1 VVHLVFVRTG
11 EESTNILEN
20 EGEDE
25 AAEIVGYLNA
35 FFFSGEDTEGEA
47 PEVECPPKKD
57 LSSYVTGMNISLA
70 ICPFFVIFVTYNLP
84 AIRQRH
90 MKFDPNRPYDLPLLP
105 PALNF
110 KHEQFVDVMLKTRT
124 ELGELNGYSYSLPN
138 PLLLLSPAVIKES
151 VASSNIENIN
161 TTMEEALQA
170 QLFPEAEQKKPDKE
184 VLRYRDAIMW
194 GFENL
199 KKIPISTRLI
209 LGIHKKL
216 MPDQSPDYRKTQNRI
231 ANSATG
237 AVIYTPPPANELPQ
251 LLNNWEQFVNKD
263 DDGIDPLVKAAIA
276 HCQFE
281 AIHPFGDGN
290 GRTGRILMV
299 LQLIQLELLSLPIL
313 YVSGYINKNRNEYYR
328 LLQAVRTD
336 EGWHDFIFYMLKGFH
351 QQARET
357 KITLLKVMELLE
369 KTRKH
374 LKEKHRKIY
383 SAELVEAMFALPII
397 TPVNL
402 GKKLDVN
409 YRTAS
414 RYLVELAKGNVLKES
429 YVGKYH
435 LYANK
440 PLLKLLK
447 T

>member
-1 VVHLVFVRTG
+1 
-11 EESTNILEN
+11 
-20 EGEDE
+20 
-25 AAEIVGYLNA
+25 
-35 FFFSGEDTEGEA
+35 
-47 PEVECPPKKD
+47 
-57 LSSYVTGMNISLA
+57 
-70 ICPFFVIFVTYNLP
+70 
-84 AIRQRH
+84 
-90 MKFDPNRPYDLPLLP
+90 MKFDPNRPFDLPLLP
-105 PALNF
+105 PVLNF
-110 KHEQFVDVMLKTRT
+110 RHERFVDIMLKTRT

-170 QLFPEAEQKKPDKE
+170 QLFPEAEQKTSDKE
-184 VLRYRDAIMW
+184 VLRYRDAKMW
-194 GFENL
+194 GFKNL

-209 LGIHKKL
+209 LGIHKEL

-231 ANSATG
+231 ANSSTG
-237 AVIYTPPPANELPQ
+237 KVIYTPPPANELPR
-251 LLNNWEQFVNKD
+251 LLSNWEQFVNKD
-263 DDGIDPLVKAAIA
+263 DDGIDPLVRAAIA

-299 LQLIQLELLSLPIL
+299 LQLIQQELLSLPIL
-313 YVSGYINKNRNEYYR
+313 YISGYINKNRSEYYR

-336 EGWHDFIFYMLKGFH
+336 DGWHDFIFYMLKGFH

-357 KITLLKVMELLE
+357 KTTLLKIMELLE
-369 KTRKH
+369 MTRER
-374 LKEKHRKIY
+374 LKQKHRKIY

-414 RYLVELAKGNVLKES
+414 RYLVELAGGKVLKES

-435 LYANK
+435 LYANM

-447 T
+447 S

>member
-1 VVHLVFVRTG
+1 
-11 EESTNILEN
+11 
-20 EGEDE
+20 
-25 AAEIVGYLNA
+25 
-35 FFFSGEDTEGEA
+35 
-47 PEVECPPKKD
+47 
-57 LSSYVTGMNISLA
+57 
-70 ICPFFVIFVTYNLP
+70 
-84 AIRQRH
+84 
-90 MKFDPNRPYDLPLLP
+90 MKFDPSRPFELPLLP
-105 PALNF
+105 PAF
-110 KHEQFVDVMLKTRT
+110 DFRHEKFLDVMLKAHT

-138 PLLLLSPAVIKES
+138 PLLLLSPAVLRES

-170 QLFPEAEQKKPDKE
+170 QLFPGSERKKPDKE

-199 KKIPISTRLI
+199 KKIPISTRII
-209 LGIHKKL
+209 LGIQKKL
-216 MPDQSPDYRKTQNRI
+216 LPDQNPGYRRTQNQI
-231 ANSATG
+231 VQSGTG
-237 AVIYTPPPANELPQ
+237 VVVYTPPPANELPR
-251 LLNNWEQFVNKD
+251 LLNNWEQFVNAGE
-263 DDGIDPLVKAAIA
+263 DGIDPLVKTAIA

-299 LQLIQLELLSLPIL
+299 LQLIQQKLLSHPIL
-313 YVSGYINKNRNEYYR
+313 FVSGYINKNKSEYYR
-328 LLQAVRTD
+328 LLQEVRTED
-336 EGWHDFIFYMLKGFH
+336 GWHNFTCYMLKGFH

-357 KITLLKVMELLE
+357 KDSLIQIMDLLE
-369 KTRKH
+369 RTRQH
-374 LKEKHRKIY
+374 IREKHRKIY
-383 SAELVEAMFALPII
+383 TADLAEAIFALPII

-414 RYLVELAKGNVLKES
+414 RYLAALAAGKVLHES

-440 PLLKLLK
+440 ALLKILK
-447 T
+447 QP

>member
-1 VVHLVFVRTG
+1 
-11 EESTNILEN
+11 
-20 EGEDE
+20 
-25 AAEIVGYLNA
+25 
-35 FFFSGEDTEGEA
+35 
-47 PEVECPPKKD
+47 
-57 LSSYVTGMNISLA
+57 MN
-70 ICPFFVIFVTYNLP
+70 
-84 AIRQRH
+84 
-90 MKFDPNRPYDLPLLP
+90 FDPTLPFDLPLLP
-105 PALNF
+105 PELNF

-138 PLLLLSPAVIKES
+138 PLLLLSPAIIKES

-161 TTMEEALQA
+161 TTMKEALQA
-170 QLFPEAEQKKPDKE
+170 QLFPEAEQKRSGKE

-209 LGIHKKL
+209 LGIQKKL
-216 MPDQSPDYRKTQNRI
+216 LPDQNPGCRKTQNRI
-231 ANSATG
+231 VSSGTG
-237 AVIYTPPPANELPQ
+237 TVVYTPPPANEMSR
-251 LLNNWEQFVNKD
+251 LLNNWERFVND
-263 DDGIDPLVKAAIA
+263 EEDGIDPLVKAAIA
-276 HCQFE
+276 HYQFE

-299 LQLIQLELLSLPIL
+299 LQLIQQKLLSLPIL
-313 YVSGYINKNRNEYYR
+313 YVSGYINKNRSEYYK

-336 EGWHDFIFYMLKGFH
+336 QGLPRQGRGWHDLVFYMLKGFH
-351 QQARET
+351 QQAKET
-357 KITLLKVMELLE
+357 KTTLLKVMELLE
-369 KTRKH
+369 KTRGH

-383 SAELVEAMFALPII
+383 TAELVEAIFSLPII

-414 RYLVELAKGNVLKES
+414 RYLAELAQGKVLHES

-435 LYANK
+435 LYANR
-440 PLLKLLK
+440 PLLKLLSQ
-447 T
+447 

>member
-1 VVHLVFVRTG
+1 MKLDPNQPF
-11 EESTNILEN
+11 
-20 EGEDE
+20 
-25 AAEIVGYLNA
+25 
-35 FFFSGEDTEGEA
+35 
-47 PEVECPPKKD
+47 D
-57 LSSYVTGMNISLA
+57 LS
-70 ICPFFVIFVTYNLP
+70 
-84 AIRQRH
+84 
-90 MKFDPNRPYDLPLLP
+90 LLP
-105 PALNF
+105 PDLNF
-110 KHEQFVDVMLKTRT
+110 KHDQFVDVMLKTRT

-170 QLFPEAEQKKPDKE
+170 QLFPEAEQQKPDKE
-184 VLRYRDAIMW
+184 VLWYRDAMMW
-194 GFENL
+194 GFQNL

-209 LGIHKKL
+209 LGIQKEL
-216 MPDQSPDYRKTQNRI
+216 LPDKSPGYRKTQNHI
-231 ANSATG
+231 ANSTTG
-237 AVIYTPPPANELPQ
+237 AVIYTPPPANELPR
-251 LLNNWEQFVNKD
+251 LLNNWEQFVNKN

-276 HCQFE
+276 HYQFE
-281 AIHPFGDGN
+281 AIHPFTDGN

-299 LQLIQLELLSLPIL
+299 LQLIQDKLLSLPIL
-313 YVSGYINKNRNEYYR
+313 YMSGYINKNRNEYYR

-336 EGWHDFIFYMLKGFH
+336 LDWHSFVLYMLKGFH
-351 QQARET
+351 LQARET
-357 KITLLKVMELLE
+357 KTMLLKIMELLE
-369 KTRKH
+369 KTRGH
-374 LKEKHRKIY
+374 IKENHRKIY
-383 SAELVEAMFALPII
+383 SAELVQSLFALPII

-414 RYLVELAKGNVLKES
+414 RYLAELAKGKVLHES

-447 T
+447 P

>member
-1 VVHLVFVRTG
+1 
-11 EESTNILEN
+11 
-20 EGEDE
+20 
-25 AAEIVGYLNA
+25 
-35 FFFSGEDTEGEA
+35 
-47 PEVECPPKKD
+47 
-57 LSSYVTGMNISLA
+57 
-70 ICPFFVIFVTYNLP
+70 
-84 AIRQRH
+84 
-90 MKFDPNRPYDLPLLP
+90 MKFDPTRPFDLPLLP
-105 PALNF
+105 PELNF

-161 TTMEEALQA
+161 TTMEEALKA

-184 VLRYRDAIMW
+184 VLWYRDAILW

-199 KKIPISTRLI
+199 RKIPISTKLI
-209 LGIHKKL
+209 LGIHREL
-216 MPDQSPDYRKTQNRI
+216 LPDKSSGYRKIQNHI

-237 AVIYTPPPANELPQ
+237 AVIYTPPPANKLPR

-276 HCQFE
+276 HYQFE

-299 LQLIQLELLSLPIL
+299 LQLIQQELLSLPIL
-313 YVSGYINKNRNEYYR
+313 YMSGYINKNRSEYYR

-336 EGWHDFIFYMLKGFH
+336 GDWHDFIFYMLKGFH
-351 QQARET
+351 LQARET
-357 KITLLKVMELLE
+357 KTALLKVMELLE
-369 KTRKH
+369 KTRNQIKT
-374 LKEKHRKIY
+374 KHRKIY
-383 SAELVEAMFALPII
+383 SAELVESIFALPII

-414 RYLVELAKGNVLKES
+414 RYLSELAKGKVLSES
-429 YVGKYH
+429 HVGKYH

-447 T
+447 P

>member
-1 VVHLVFVRTG
+1 
-11 EESTNILEN
+11 
-20 EGEDE
+20 
-25 AAEIVGYLNA
+25 
-35 FFFSGEDTEGEA
+35 
-47 PEVECPPKKD
+47 
-57 LSSYVTGMNISLA
+57 
-70 ICPFFVIFVTYNLP
+70 
-84 AIRQRH
+84 
-90 MKFDPNRPYDLPLLP
+90 MKFDPKQPFDLPPLP
-105 PALNF
+105 PEVNF
-110 KHEQFVDVMLKTRT
+110 KHEEFFDVMLKTRT

-184 VLRYRDAIMW
+184 VLRYKDAIMW

-209 LGIHKKL
+209 LGIEKKL
-216 MPDQSPDYRKTQNRI
+216 LPDQARGYRKTQNHI

-237 AVIYTPPPANELPQ
+237 EVIYTPPAANELPQ
-251 LLNNWEQFVNKD
+251 LLNNWERFVNRK
-263 DDGIDPLVKAAIA
+263 DDGIDPLVKAALA
-276 HCQFE
+276 HYQFE

-299 LQLIQLELLSLPIL
+299 LQLIQEQLLSLPIL

-328 LLQAVRTD
+328 SLQTVRTG
-336 EGWHDFIFYMLKGFH
+336 EGWHNWILYMLKAFH

-357 KITLLKVMELLE
+357 KTTVFRIMELLE
-369 KTRKH
+369 STRED

-383 SAELVEAMFALPII
+383 SAELVEALFALPII

-402 GKKLDVN
+402 GKKLEVN

-414 RYLVELAKGNVLKES
+414 RYLAELAKGKVLHES

-435 LYANK
+435 LYANR

-447 T
+447 A

>member
-1 VVHLVFVRTG
+1 
-11 EESTNILEN
+11 
-20 EGEDE
+20 
-25 AAEIVGYLNA
+25 
-35 FFFSGEDTEGEA
+35 
-47 PEVECPPKKD
+47 
-57 LSSYVTGMNISLA
+57 
-70 ICPFFVIFVTYNLP
+70 
-84 AIRQRH
+84 
-90 MKFDPNRPYDLPLLP
+90 MKFDPTRPYDLPLLP
-105 PALNF
+105 PELNF
-110 KHEQFVDVMLKTRT
+110 KHEQFIDVMLKTRT

-194 GFENL
+194 GFDNL

-209 LGIHKKL
+209 LGIQKQL
-216 MPDQSPDYRKTQNRI
+216 LPDSSPGYRKTQNRI

-237 AVIYTPPPANELPQ
+237 EVLYTPPPANELPR
-251 LLNNWEQFVNKD
+251 LLNNWEQFVNAD
-263 DDGIDPLVKAAIA
+263 DDGIDPLVKSALA

-290 GRTGRILMV
+290 GRTGRILVV
-299 LQLIQLELLSLPIL
+299 LYFIQQKLLSLPIL
-313 YVSGYINKNRNEYYR
+313 YMSGYINKNRSEYYT
-328 LLQAVRTD
+328 LLHKVSSEER
-336 EGWHDFIFYMLKGFH
+336 WHEWILYMLKGFH
-351 QQARET
+351 QQAKET
-357 KITLLKVMELLE
+357 KSSLLKIMELLE
-369 KTRKH
+369 KTREH
-374 LKEKHRKIY
+374 LKDKHGKIY

-414 RYLVELAKGNVLKES
+414 RYLVELAKGKVLHAS
-429 YVGKYH
+429 YAGKYH
-435 LYANK
+435 LYANTS
-440 PLLKLLK
+440 LIKLLK
-447 T
+447 Q

>member
-1 VVHLVFVRTG
+1 
-11 EESTNILEN
+11 
-20 EGEDE
+20 
-25 AAEIVGYLNA
+25 
-35 FFFSGEDTEGEA
+35 
-47 PEVECPPKKD
+47 
-57 LSSYVTGMNISLA
+57 
-70 ICPFFVIFVTYNLP
+70 
-84 AIRQRH
+84 
-90 MKFDPNRPYDLPLLP
+90 MKFDPNRPFDLPLLP

-110 KHEQFVDVMLKTRT
+110 RHEQFMDIMLKTRT

-138 PLLLLSPAVIKES
+138 PLLPLSPAVIKES

-170 QLFPEAEQKKPDKE
+170 QLFPEAEQKTSDKE

-194 GFENL
+194 GFKSL
-199 KKIPISTRLI
+199 KKVPISTRLI
-209 LGIHKKL
+209 LGIHEKL
-216 MPDQSPDYRKTQNRI
+216 MPDQNPDYRKTQNRI
-231 ANSATG
+231 ANSSTG
-237 AVIYTPPPANELPQ
+237 AVIYTPPPANELPR

-263 DDGIDPLVKAAIA
+263 DDGIDPLVRAAIA

-281 AIHPFGDGN
+281 AIHPFSDGN

-299 LQLIQLELLSLPIL
+299 LQLIQQELLSLPIL
-313 YVSGYINKNRNEYYR
+313 YVSGYINKNRTEYYR

-336 EGWHDFIFYMLKGFH
+336 EGWHDFIFYMLKGFQ

-357 KITLLKVMELLE
+357 KTTLFKVMELLE

-414 RYLVELAKGNVLKES
+414 RYLVELASGNVLKES

-435 LYANK
+435 LYANM

-447 T
+447 A

>member
-1 VVHLVFVRTG
+1 MLFLLHTLLPG
-11 EESTNILEN
+11 
-20 EGEDE
+20 
-25 AAEIVGYLNA
+25 
-35 FFFSGEDTEGEA
+35 
-47 PEVECPPKKD
+47 KQ
-57 LSSYVTGMNISLA
+57 
-70 ICPFFVIFVTYNLP
+70 NLP
-84 AIRQRH
+84 PNHEKR
-90 MKFDPNRPYDLPLLP
+90 MKFDPSRPYELPLLP
-105 PALNF
+105 PELNF
-110 KHEQFVDVMLKTRT
+110 RHEQFVEVMLKART

-138 PLLLLSPAVIKES
+138 PLLLLSPAVIRES

-170 QLFPEAEQKKPDKE
+170 QLFPGSERKKPDRE

-199 KKIPISTRLI
+199 NNIPISTRLI
-209 LGIHKKL
+209 LGIQKKL
-216 MPDQSPDYRKTQNRI
+216 LPDQNQGYRKTQNQI
-231 ANSATG
+231 VNSGTG
-237 AVIYTPPPANELPQ
+237 AVVYTPPTANELPR
-251 LLNNWEQFVNKD
+251 LLNNWEKFVNAGE
-263 DDGIDPLVKAAIA
+263 DGIDPLVKTAIA

-299 LQLIQLELLSLPIL
+299 LQLIQQKLLSHPIL
-313 YVSGYINKNRNEYYR
+313 FVSGYINRNRSEYYR

-336 EGWHDFIFYMLKGFH
+336 DGWHNFIHYMLKGFH
-351 QQARET
+351 EQARDT
-357 KITLLKVMELLE
+357 KELLFEIMELLE
-369 KTRKH
+369 KTRLH
-374 LKEKHRKIY
+374 IKEKHRKIY
-383 SAELVEAMFALPII
+383 TAELVEAIFALPII

-414 RYLVELAKGNVLKES
+414 RYLAELAGGNVLHES

-440 PLLKLLK
+440 ALLKILK
-447 T
+447 RT

>member
-1 VVHLVFVRTG
+1 V
-11 EESTNILEN
+11 
-20 EGEDE
+20 
-25 AAEIVGYLNA
+25 
-35 FFFSGEDTEGEA
+35 
-47 PEVECPPKKD
+47 
-57 LSSYVTGMNISLA
+57 
-70 ICPFFVIFVTYNLP
+70 
-84 AIRQRH
+84 
-90 MKFDPNRPYDLPLLP
+90 
-105 PALNF
+105 NF
-110 KHEQFVDVMLKTRT
+110 KHDQFVDVMLKTRT

-151 VASSNIENIN
+151 VASSSIENIN

-209 LGIHKKL
+209 LGIQKKL
-216 MPDQSPDYRKTQNRI
+216 LPDQNPGYRKMQNQI
-231 ANSATG
+231 VNSRTG
-237 AVIYTPPPANELPQ
+237 AVVYTPPPANELPR
-251 LLNNWEQFVNKD
+251 LLNNWERFVNNE

-276 HCQFE
+276 HYQFE

-299 LQLIQLELLSLPIL
+299 LQLIHDKLLSLPIL
-313 YVSGYINKNRNEYYR
+313 YVSGYINKHRGEYYK

-336 EGWHDFIFYMLKGFH
+336 AGWHYLILYMLKGFH
-351 QQARET
+351 QQAKET
-357 KITLLKVMELLE
+357 KTTLFKIIELLE
-369 KTRKH
+369 KTREH
-374 LKEKHRKIY
+374 LKDKHRKIY
-383 SAELVEAMFALPII
+383 TAELVEAIFALPII

-414 RYLVELAKGNVLKES
+414 RYLVELARGRVLHES

-440 PLLKLLK
+440 PLLNLLK
-447 T
+447 S